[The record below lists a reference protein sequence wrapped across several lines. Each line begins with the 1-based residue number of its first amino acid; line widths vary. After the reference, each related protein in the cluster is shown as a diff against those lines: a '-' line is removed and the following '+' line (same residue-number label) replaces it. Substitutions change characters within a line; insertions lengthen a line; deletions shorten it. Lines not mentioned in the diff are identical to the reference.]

1 MTIAEIKKF
10 FRLKDLAA
18 IPFYHRINEKKQLK
32 KILL

>member
-18 IPFYHRINEKKQLK
+18 IPFYHRINEKNN
-32 KILL
+32 